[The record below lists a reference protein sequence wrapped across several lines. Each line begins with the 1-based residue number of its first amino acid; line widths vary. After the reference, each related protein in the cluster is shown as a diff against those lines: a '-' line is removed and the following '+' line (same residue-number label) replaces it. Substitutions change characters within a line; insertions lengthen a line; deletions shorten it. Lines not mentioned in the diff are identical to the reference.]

1 MFHNPAGDCNW
12 GGRYEDIMVG
22 RQIYIY
28 HKLPVAYFQL
38 YQLDLIK
45 PLMPRLLQLW
55 VAFNCIIWK
64 IMEIQFCNS
73 TKAKF
78 DDLNNGSWP

>member
-1 MFHNPAGDCNW
+1 MFHTPGGDCNW
-12 GGRYEDIMVG
+12 GGRYEDITVG

-28 HKLPVAYFQL
+28 HKLPVAYLQL

-73 TKAKF
+73 K
-78 DDLNNGSWP
+78 N